1 MMLKPSL
8 VLALFG
14 TSFLFVACTDSV
26 GPITPGIRIVSGG
39 SGNDTIGAR
48 LPDPLVVEVHRADGL
63 PARGVEIDFVSHPV
77 GSSMRFGPVLMSKGA
92 RFGYSSS
99 VQDTTDNAGQATVSL
114 VLDTP
119 VGPGEI
125 LVTVPSLNLQA
136 TATYT
141 VRAGAPASIVVTPRD
156 TPVFVGGSYVLR
168 AKSVDRLGD
177 SVSSSASFST
187 TSSEIQVAAG
197 GVVGASTVGRAI
209 VKIAMGSLVDEA
221 LVSVIPRGSMAVR
234 DYGLFVGDTVGVVQV
249 DLDGGHKQWIAKFNV
264 VISEYAPSNQ
274 LSPQWVPGTGQLI
287 YAEAVNG
294 ATHIFV
300 GDSTGGA
307 RRLVDAASGFTNET
321 DLDVSRDGAW
331 VYFVGFEPNGM
342 QAIWRVSVNGGTPV
356 RVTPDAA
363 EYLCPSLSPDGTR
376 LAYVSGEHLY
386 VVDLS
391 TSVATMLTTNQAA
404 FPVWSPTGEW
414 IMYGQSYSYAGYAG
428 PLHLIHP
435 DGSGDRALIVGSYY
449 PGGTWSPDG
458 RYVVVE
464 RADVGYY
471 GLEMIDVLSGTR
483 LPLVYRES
491 FYSPAWRR

>member
-1 MMLKPSL
+1 MLKWSL

-14 TSFLFVACTDSV
+14 TGFLFVACTDSV
-26 GPITPGIRIVSGG
+26 GPITPRIRIVSGG
-39 SGNDTIGAR
+39 SGNDTIGVR
-48 LPDPLVVEVHRADGL
+48 LSDPLVVEVRRADGL

-77 GSSMRFGPVLMSKGA
+77 GFPMMFGPVLMSKGA
-92 RFGYSSS
+92 RFGYSAS
-99 VQDTTDNAGQATVSL
+99 VQDTTDNAGRATLSL
-114 VLDTP
+114 VLDRP
-119 VGPGEI
+119 VGPGEV

-141 VRAGAPASIVVTPRD
+141 VRVGAPASIVVTPSD

-168 AKSVDRLGD
+168 AKSVDRYGD
-177 SVSSSASFST
+177 SVSSTAAFST
-187 TSSEIQVAAG
+187 TSSAIQVAPNG
-197 GVVGASTVGRAI
+197 EVRASAIGRAS
-209 VKIAMGSLVDEA
+209 VQIAMGALVGSA
-221 LVSVIPRGSMAVR
+221 LVSVIPRGSIAVR
-234 DYGLFVGDTVGVVQV
+234 DYGVFVGDTVGVVQV

-274 LSPQWVPGTGQLI
+274 LSPQWVPGTGQLV

-294 ATHIFV
+294 ATRIFV
-300 GDSTGGA
+300 GDSTGAA
-307 RRLVDAASGFTNET
+307 RRLVDVSSGLTSET
-321 DLDVSRDGAW
+321 DLDVTHDGAW

-356 RVTPDAA
+356 RATPDAA
-363 EYLCPSLSPDGTR
+363 EYRCPSLSPDGTR

-386 VVDLS
+386 VLDLS
-391 TSVATMLTTNQAA
+391 SGVATMLTTNQAA

-435 DGSGDRALIVGSYY
+435 DGTGDRALIVGRYF

-458 RYVVVE
+458 HYVVVE
-464 RADVGYY
+464 RADNGFY
-471 GLEMIDVLSGTR
+471 GLEMIDAVSGMR
-483 LPLVYRES
+483 LPLVYREA
-491 FYSPAWRR
+491 FYAPAWRR